1 MYCVLC
7 LWAYMYLNKV
17 LLLLLLLLFLFF
29 VFSFYRQALMQTTDT
44 FFEIITAE
52 SEPRLFGHSLVTVCC
67 TKMNVS

>member
-1 MYCVLC
+1 
-7 LWAYMYLNKV
+7 MYLNKV

-67 TKMNVS
+67 TKMNVSWGLKLRELPY